1 MRSFLISFITFIPY
15 LKGIFAPFKGF
26 LYKRLFLISFST
38 TTLLQRDYCPIQGSF
53 CNRPFL
59 SFFFSTSTLIQRD
72 YCPSQGSF
80 SYLYP
85 HSKGLWPHSMVF
97 LQQAIFII
105 FFLPLPSFEGIIAPF
120 KDLWH
125 TSTLIQRDYCLI
137 QGSFRN
143 RPFLTFSFTST
154 LIRRDYCPI
163 QWSFF
168 TSTLIQRVIAPF
180 KGLWQQAI
188 PSLFFLPL
196 PSFEGIIAPFKSL

>member
-59 SFFFSTSTLIQRD
+59 SFFFFLPLPSFKGIIVPVKGLFHISTLIQRD
-72 YCPSQGSF
+72 YGPIQWSF
-80 SYLYP
+80 CNRP
-85 HSKGLWPHSMVF
+85 F
-97 LQQAIFII
+97 LSS

-163 QWSFF
+163 
-168 TSTLIQRVIAPF
+168 
-180 KGLWQQAI
+180 
-188 PSLFFLPL
+188 
-196 PSFEGIIAPFKSL
+196 